1 MYTDPPAVFIE
12 KKQRVCEQVS
22 LKEQEKMFSGSCRA
36 WSNLRLLESTV
47 WIYKVFLTMEGLKG
61 HPGLAVKENKQ
72 KNDNLHQ
79 KLNGS

>member
-1 MYTDPPAVFIE
+1 MPGL
-12 KKQRVCEQVS
+12 KQLTLTGKYS
-22 LKEQEKMFSGSCRA
+22 M
-36 WSNLRLLESTV
+36 NLQS
-47 WIYKVFLTMEGLKG
+47 ILTIEGLKG